1 METALGIKQRIIEK
15 MADIDAAK
23 SRWVAIMVFFILIFG
38 IALGIFLSPAS
49 ELGSRKVTY
58 QSVKVNANT
67 IDRYEVV
74 AVPGMYTM
82 TFEVEM
88 DRSPGLENN
97 WVFAYLYRDQPPD
110 MNKAEVEDDMR
121 PFLLSNA
128 YLAQRLTYEKNS
140 IKWVVPWVDSG
151 STEYY
156 VVLYNPKNQE
166 NPYQGDIAPVKITSY
181 YEPTLPLIPIT
192 FLFLLIIIPLGIV
205 RIFVLNQKKKEL
217 RIQLSLDLDNLSN
230 EDRIRLGIPVD
241 PMPPPGPGR
250 GMPPPG

>member
-23 SRWVAIMVFFILIFG
+23 SRWVAIMVFFLIIFG
-38 IALGIFLSPAS
+38 IALGIFFSPAS
-49 ELGSRKVTY
+49 ELGTQKMIY
-58 QSVKVNANT
+58 QNLKVNANT

-74 AVPGMYTM
+74 AVPGMFTM

-88 DRSPGLENN
+88 DASPGLENN

-110 MNKAEVEDDMR
+110 MSKAEVEEDMR

-128 YLAQRLTYEKNS
+128 YLAQRLTYESNRVE
-140 IKWVVPWVDSG
+140 WVVPWVDSG
-151 STEYY
+151 STVYY

-166 NPYQGDIAPVKITSY
+166 NLYQGDMTPVKVTSY

-205 RIFVLNQKKKEL
+205 RIYVLNQKKKEL

-230 EDRIRLGIPVD
+230 EDRIRLGIPME
-241 PMPPPGPGR
+241 PMPPPGAR
-250 GMPPPG
+250 QGMPPPS